1 MEPSHYTKSG
11 QPALEELTGEYEP
24 WTVWLLV
31 GKPLM
36 QALARQVN
44 VVALELSSIAP
55 LYHQSM
61 SSLSFLFPRTASS
74 VFPRTVTKSLTC
86 QDISRLDPDPLS
98 CSTLS
103 HTVCPSSAVASQRNL
118 EF

>member
-24 WTVWLLV
+24 WAVWLLV
-31 GKPLM
+31 GKPLI
-36 QALARQVN
+36 QAPARQVN

-55 LYHQSM
+55 LCHQSTP
-61 SSLSFLFPRTASS
+61 SLSFLFSRTASS
-74 VFPRTVTKSLTC
+74 AFPRTVTTSLTC
-86 QDISRLDPDPLS
+86 QDISRLDPGPLS

-103 HTVCPSSAVASQRNL
+103 PTACPSSAVASQQNL
-118 EF
+118 EL